1 MNETKKKYQK
11 KCKSKVITF
20 YLHEQDLLDYANTL
34 NFQKCVKNWLKLSMT
49 MEELNRQVNEAYK
62 ERLERNNND
71 ANKDL

>member
-20 YLHEQDLLDYANTL
+20 YLHEQDLLDYANSI
-34 NFQKCVKNWLKLSMT
+34 NFQKCVKHWLKLSM
-49 MEELNRQVNEAYK
+49 QVNEAYK